1 MVDSEPARDADPS
14 KRSQGGAA
22 EWHQRYEESAVHD
35 LIRALGAIEFGDR
48 IILFGAALLLSVLP
62 LIILLSALAN
72 QRVDDDL
79 ARHLGLGRQGTRI
92 LEGLFRTTSVSF
104 NFGVFVSLVL
114 SFVGTI
120 AVARSIQVIMKEPSN
135 SRMLGEWG
143 ICFVASCG
151 LRSSRGCSSS
161 TARSAGPYATG
172 QPVQCCSGGVDF
184 VVLTL
189 FFWWSIRFLLA
200 GRESW
205 AQVGP
210 SAVATAIFW
219 MGLGVFASLYL
230 SSTLVSDSK
239 LYGEIGVVFTLV
251 TWFIAIGAVI
261 TLGAVAGAV
270 WQRRRSRS
278 AESSS

>member
-1 MVDSEPARDADPS
+1 MADPGQAS
-14 KRSQGGAA
+14 SEKAVDGSPKRATK
-22 EWHQRYEESAVHD
+22 WRQRYEGSAVQD
-35 LIRALGAIEFGDR
+35 LVRTLGAIEFGDR

-151 LRSSRGCSSS
+151 
-161 TARSAGPYATG
+161 
-172 QPVQCCSGGVDF
+172 
-184 VVLTL
+184 
-189 FFWWSIRFLLA
+189 
-200 GRESW
+200 
-205 AQVGP
+205 
-210 SAVATAIFW
+210 
-219 MGLGVFASLYL
+219 
-230 SSTLVSDSK
+230 
-239 LYGEIGVVFTLV
+239 
-251 TWFIAIGAVI
+251 
-261 TLGAVAGAV
+261 
-270 WQRRRSRS
+270 
-278 AESSS
+278 